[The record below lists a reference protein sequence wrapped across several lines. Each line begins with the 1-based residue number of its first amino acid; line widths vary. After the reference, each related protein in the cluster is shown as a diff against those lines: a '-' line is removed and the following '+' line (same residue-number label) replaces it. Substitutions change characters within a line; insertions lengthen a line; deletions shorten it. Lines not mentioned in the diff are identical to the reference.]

1 MYRKET
7 FRKTEGTCWFCNGK
21 YCPRL
26 ISHFTEIYSELYN
39 TQSIASGEQTYGSF
53 IKDSRIQVEK
63 SD

>member
-39 TQSIASGEQTYGSF
+39 TQSIASGEQTHMDHSSKTLGF
-53 IKDSRIQVEK
+53 R
-63 SD
+63 